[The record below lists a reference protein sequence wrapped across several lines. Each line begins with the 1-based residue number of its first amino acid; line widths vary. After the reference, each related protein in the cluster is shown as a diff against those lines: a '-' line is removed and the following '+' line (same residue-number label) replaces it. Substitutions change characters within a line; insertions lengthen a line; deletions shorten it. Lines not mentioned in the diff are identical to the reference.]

1 MSKIKCV
8 LIAAGGTGGHVF
20 PGIAVAKA
28 LVEQGIKVVWLGT
41 QKGLDAKL
49 VPPTGIPF
57 YPIAI
62 QGLRGK
68 GKLSLALAPLKLLKG
83 LYYSIKIIRQ
93 TKADLILGMGGYV
106 SGPAGMAAFCLGKPL
121 YIHEQNALAGWT
133 NRFLSYF
140 AKGVLTAFP
149 HVFKNTSKV
158 ILVGNPVRADLLALP
173 APSLRLKDRQNPLR
187 LLVVGGSQGA
197 GFLNRLILSVA
208 PQLNA
213 SEIEIYHQTGSKEF
227 EAVAAQYQ
235 ALNLKHIIVK
245 PFIDDMAASYAW
257 ADLIICRA
265 GALTISEVAAVGIAS
280 ILVPFP
286 YAVDDHQTDNAHY
299 LSDAKAAIL
308 LQEKE
313 LSAEKLLGLLKA
325 FIQDRTSLLTMS
337 LAAHQLAKRDAAELV
352 VKAILS

>member
-20 PGIAVAKA
+20 PGIAVASA
-28 LVEQGIKVVWLGT
+28 FAAQGIKVVWLGT

-57 YPIAI
+57 YPISI

-68 GKLSLALAPLKLLKG
+68 GKIGLCLAPFKLILALYHSLQ
-83 LYYSIKIIRQ
+83 IIRK
-93 TKADLILGMGGYV
+93 TKADVVLGMGGYV
-106 SGPAGMAAFCLGKPL
+106 SGPAGLAAFLLGKPL
-121 YIHEQNALAGWT
+121 YIHEQNALPGVT
-133 NRFLSYF
+133 NRCLKPL
-140 AKGVLTAFP
+140 AKIVFTAFP
-149 HVFKNTSKV
+149 GVFRKINKV
-158 ILVGNPVRADLLALP
+158 IEVGNPVRADLLALP
-173 APSLRLKDRQNPLR
+173 PPRLRLAHRSSPLR
-187 LLVVGGSQGA
+187 ILVVGGSQGA
-197 GFLNRLILSVA
+197 GFLNCLILEVA
-208 PQLNA
+208 QQFTA
-213 SEIEIYHQTGSKEF
+213 EKIEIYHQTGSKEF
-227 EAVAAQYQ
+227 DKIAAVYQ
-235 ALNLKHIIVK
+235 QLSLDNVTVK

-313 LSAEKLLGLLKA
+313 LSVEKLLGLLKT